1 MRILREPPIAN
12 LVYESGAMGKHW
24 RHIAFVPILLVALAA
39 CGSPTATPSGST
51 SVQTGLGFTADQLC
65 ALVSVADISAAV
77 GGPVDAG
84 VPSGVNAPSCTWQ
97 SGDSKLGVTIAAS
110 GPDTVGQI
118 PFGLQG
124 ISGAHVT
131 AVPNLGDAAFFA
143 AGGSGPNSEL
153 DIRKGG
159 RAITITVGIGG
170 NLDQGVQQAAELAVG
185 TAAAKNL

>member
-1 MRILREPPIAN
+1 MRRVAALPF
-12 LVYESGAMGKHW
+12 LV
-24 RHIAFVPILLVALAA
+24 VALAA
-39 CGSPTATPSGST
+39 CGSPTATPAGT
-51 SVQTGLGFTADQLC
+51 AAGQGGLGFTADQLC
-65 ALVSVADISAAV
+65 ALVNVADIGAAV
-77 GGPVDAG
+77 GTPVDAG

-97 SGDSKLGVTIAAS
+97 SSDAKVGVTIAAS

-124 ISGAHVT
+124 IAGAHVT

-153 DIRKGG
+153 DIKKGN

-170 NLDQGVQQAAELAVG
+170 NLDQGVQQAAELAIG

>member
-1 MRILREPPIAN
+1 MIASMRRLAALPF
-12 LVYESGAMGKHW
+12 LV
-24 RHIAFVPILLVALAA
+24 VALAA
-39 CGSPTATPSGST
+39 CGSPTATPAGSAAGGG
-51 SVQTGLGFTADQLC
+51 GLGFTADQLC

-77 GGPVDAG
+77 GSTVDAG

-97 SGDSKLGVTIAAS
+97 TGDSKIGVTIAAS

-124 ISGAHVT
+124 LSGAHVT

-153 DIRKGG
+153 DIKKGG
-159 RAITITVGIGG
+159 RAITITVGISG
-170 NLDQGVQQAAELAVG
+170 NFDQGVQQAAELAIG

>member
-1 MRILREPPIAN
+1 MITSLRRVA
-12 LVYESGAMGKHW
+12 AMPVL
-24 RHIAFVPILLVALAA
+24 IVALAA
-39 CGSPTATPSGST
+39 CGSPTATPTGSA

-65 ALVSVADISAAV
+65 ALVSAADVSAAL
-77 GGPVDAG
+77 GGPVGDG

-97 SGDSKLGVTIAAS
+97 SGDAKLGVTIAAS

-131 AVPNLGDAAFFA
+131 AVPNVGDAAFFA

-153 DIRKGG
+153 DIKKGG
-159 RAITITVGIGG
+159 RAITITVGISG
-170 NLDQGVQQAAELAVG
+170 NFDQGVQQAAELAIG
-185 TAAAKNL
+185 TVAATHL